1 MLQQDEILVS
11 CITPTLKSEKYLEGF
26 LKDLENQDIFP
37 NFEVILNMSSPT
49 AKEILIAD
57 FYKAKYGSLLQIIV
71 HDGIQTLGPAWNQCI
86 SLSRADIIAIWN
98 VDDLRTPNSLS
109 SQIQSLQNTEHIVSY
124 GPYEVT
130 KEFENRSGSLV
141 EEKNLDHN
149 DFLRG
154 MHFGPFM
161 AFKKLALTQA
171 GWFDEQLLS
180 GGDFDLSIR
189 LALQGSAVRVPNL
202 LGYYLDEGMGA
213 STSPN
218 SRQLVERTVIE
229 LRYGIYDKIDWRFVQ
244 SALKYDVTRLHF
256 SSKEMDVLD
265 IPGVLNLFEHTIP
278 QLTSIKKSR
287 KRSMKRLISALRRV
301 SKC

>member
-1 MLQQDEILVS
+1 MLHQDEILVS

-49 AKEILIAD
+49 AKEVHIAD
-57 FYKAKYGSLLQIIV
+57 IYKAKYGSLLQIVV
-71 HDGIQTLGPAWNQCI
+71 HDEIQTLGPAWNQCI
-86 SLSRADIIAIWN
+86 SLSRADIIAVWN

-109 SQIQSLQNTEHIVSY
+109 SQIQSLQNNEHIVSY

-130 KEFENRSGSLV
+130 KEFENRSGRLI
-141 EEKNLDHN
+141 EEKNLKHN

-161 AFKKLALTQA
+161 AFKKSALTQA
-171 GWFDEQLLS
+171 GWFDEQLIS

-189 LALQGSAVRVPNL
+189 LALQGSAVRVANL

-218 SRQLVERTVIE
+218 SKQLVERTVIE
-229 LRYGIYDKIDWRFVQ
+229 LRYGIYDKIDWRYINQ
-244 SALKYDVTRLHF
+244 ALKYDINNIYFMNQEKSV
-256 SSKEMDVLD
+256 SD
-265 IPGVLNLFEHTIP
+265 IPGA
-278 QLTSIKKSR
+278 
-287 KRSMKRLISALRRV
+287 SALIEHARIPNASYGKNFISRV
-301 SKC
+301 REVAAGYLGRIK